1 VDEADRS
8 LVRRPGSH
16 GRMDVI
22 AAIRLQR
29 PAIYEE

>member
-16 GRMDVI
+16 GRTDVI
-22 AAIRLQR
+22 AASRLQR